1 MHLIF
6 SCSLIYFSSNPSK
19 PTLNH
24 QQSLQSRNSTSTL
37 TDSRTKELEAHLR
50 EKEKDLRNKNTKIGK
65 KSSVSSWN
73 EACFRPNRTTKSR
86 RRWSMSRVGAK
97 DTQDR
102 VCNKRVL
109 AKPGRKPQENIHL
122 WSRTFFAQIKGTL
135 QSYFFLFIYVQ
146 ACRTKSIPSP
156 WSGKDKTNHS
166 RIGWRER
173 ETPIDTWLAIG
184 SKTRSSTTE
193 VRIHRAW
200 KSGKFLF
207 WYLSSSFLRFEIS
220 RGSITR

>member
-135 QSYFFLFIYVQ
+135 QSFLF
-146 ACRTKSIPSP
+146 
-156 WSGKDKTNHS
+156 
-166 RIGWRER
+166 
-173 ETPIDTWLAIG
+173 PIFMFKLAEQ
-184 SKTRSSTTE
+184 SQF
-193 VRIHRAW
+193 HRRDQE
-200 KSGKFLF
+200 KIKL
-207 WYLSSSFLRFEIS
+207 
-220 RGSITR
+220 ITRELADEKEKLQSTLDSQSVQRREVQQQKYAYTELENQVSFYSDIYHHLLLGSRSHGEV